1 MRPETPHYEE
11 AIGRTHRAQVDE
23 DERRRWRQR
32 DVRVSV
38 ASERTSERA
47 VRERACEIPRGAQLK
62 DREIE
67 GRRDDGRKQGY
78 TKREECAA

>member
-1 MRPETPHYEE
+1 
-11 AIGRTHRAQVDE
+11 
-23 DERRRWRQR
+23 
-32 DVRVSV
+32 
-38 ASERTSERA
+38 

-67 GRRDDGRKQGY
+67 DRRDDERKQGY